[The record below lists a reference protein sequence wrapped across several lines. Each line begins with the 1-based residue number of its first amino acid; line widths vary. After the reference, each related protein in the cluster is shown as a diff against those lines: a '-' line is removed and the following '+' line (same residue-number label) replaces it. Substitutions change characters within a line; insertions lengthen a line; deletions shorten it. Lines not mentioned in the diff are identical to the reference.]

1 MQRILLH
8 VCCGPCAS
16 GVVPELRRLGY
27 EPTALLYN
35 PNIHPHQEFLLRK
48 ESALKVM
55 DELRVERVIADDYDQ
70 EEFLRQARLEP
81 GKRCGYCYRTRLGR
95 TAQEAARLGIGI
107 YTTTLSIS
115 PWQDHELIIA
125 TGEKLQEKHLG
136 RFQYFDFRPQYK
148 FARTRTFELELYR
161 QKYCGCLISQAES
174 IQEIKT

>member
-16 GVVPELRRLGY
+16 GVIPELRRLGY

-35 PNIHPHQEFLLRK
+35 PNIHPLQEFLLRK
-48 ESALKVM
+48 ESALKVL

-95 TAQEAARLGIGI
+95 TAQEATRLGFGI
-107 YTTTLSIS
+107 YTTTLTIS
-115 PWQDHELIIA
+115 PWQDHELIKS
-125 TGEKLQEKHLG
+125 TGELLNTG
-136 RFQYFDFRPQYK
+136 NDARYSYYDFRPQYDFVRAK
-148 FARTRTFELELYR
+148 TLELGLYR
-161 QKYCGCLISQAES
+161 QKYCGCLLSKLES
-174 IQEIKT
+174 ETHN

>member
-16 GVVPELRRLGY
+16 GVIPELRHLGY

-55 DELRVERVIADDYDQ
+55 DELCVERVIADDYDQ
-70 EEFLRQARLEP
+70 EDFLAQARLEP

-95 TAQEAARLGIGI
+95 TALEAARLGIGI

-115 PWQDHELIIA
+115 PWQDHELIQS
-125 TGEKLQEKHLG
+125 TGGLLNAANDAQYS
-136 RFQYFDFRPQYK
+136 YFDFRPQYK
-148 FARTRTFELELYR
+148 FARNRTFELGLYR

-174 IQEIKT
+174 MQEKQA